1 MLRAV
6 AEIDT
11 DAIASNC
18 ALLDRACGDA
28 ALCAVVKGNG
38 YGHGA
43 VIAARAALRGGAS
56 WLGVVASQ
64 EAEELRAAGLTDV
77 PILVLGALG
86 REELDQALAA
96 RADVVAWSTEFADA
110 VASRAGRDARV
121 HVKLDTGMG
130 RLGTRDAGYADAVIE
145 RVGVPVGL
153 MTHFATADEV
163 DDPYLDEQLDAFL
176 AWAEPWKERMPS
188 LILHAAN
195 SPATLRDAHTH
206 LDLVRCGIAIYG
218 LDPFQGDPL
227 ARGLTPAMKLV
238 SYVAAVKRIEPGQS
252 AGYGRRWSPS
262 EPTYT
267 GTIPVGYA
275 DGFRR
280 AHTNN
285 GEALVGGRR
294 VPIVGTV
301 SMDNVTVDLGP
312 DPDVQVGDEAVLIG
326 AQGDDRILAE
336 ELARR
341 LGTINYEVTAGLTAR
356 VTRRAVG
363 AGADA

>member
-43 VIAARAALRGGAS
+43 VIAARAALRGGAR
-56 WLGVVASQ
+56 WLGVVAAQ

-77 PILVLGALG
+77 PILVLGALSS
-86 REELDQALAA
+86 EELDRALAA
-96 RADVVAWSTEFADA
+96 RADVCAWSLEFADA
-110 VASRAGRDARV
+110 VAARAGGGGARV

-130 RLGTRDAGYADAVIE
+130 RLGTRDAGYADAVVE
-145 RVGVPVGL
+145 RVGTPVGL
-153 MTHFATADEV
+153 MTHFATADEL
-163 DDPYLDEQLDAFL
+163 DDPYMAEQLERFL
-176 AWAEPWKERMPS
+176 AWAQPWKARMPS

-195 SPATLRDAHTH
+195 SPATLRDPRTH
-206 LDLVRCGIAIYG
+206 LDLVRCGIAVYG
-218 LDPFQGDPL
+218 LDPFQGDPGE
-227 ARGLTPAMKLV
+227 RGLTPAMKLV

-252 AGYGRRWSPS
+252 AGYGRRWFP
-262 EPTYT
+262 EAPTYT

-285 GEALVGGRR
+285 GEVLVGGRR

-301 SMDNVTVDLGP
+301 SMDNITVDLGP
-312 DPDVQVGDEAVLIG
+312 EPDVRVGDEAVLVG
-326 AQGDDRILAE
+326 AQGGDRIFAE

-341 LGTINYEVTAGLTAR
+341 LGTINYEITAGLTAR

-363 AGADA
+363 SGA

>member
-18 ALLDRACGDA
+18 ALLDRASGDA

-43 VIAARAALRGGAS
+43 VIAARAALRGGAR

-64 EAEELRAAGLTDV
+64 EAAELRAAGIGDDV
-77 PILVLGALG
+77 PILVLGALSS
-86 REELDQALAA
+86 EELDQALAA
-96 RADVVAWSTEFADA
+96 RADVCAWSLDFADA
-110 VASRAGRDARV
+110 VAVRGGTRV

-145 RVGVPVGL
+145 RVGTPVGL

-176 AWAEPWKERMPS
+176 AWAEPWKARMPA
-188 LILHAAN
+188 LIRHAAN
-195 SPATLRDAHTH
+195 SPATLRDPRTH

-227 ARGLTPAMKLV
+227 ARGLRPAMRLV

-252 AGYGRRWSPS
+252 AGYGRRWSP
-262 EPTYT
+262 EAPTYT

-285 GEALVGGRR
+285 GEVLVGGRR

-301 SMDNVTVDLGP
+301 SMDNITVDLGP
-312 DPDVQVGDEAVLIG
+312 EPDVAVGDEAVLIG
-326 AQGDDRILAE
+326 AQGSDRILAE

-363 AGADA
+363 AGA